1 MKLDLIR
8 KYGRMIIRHWI
19 SWKSPDVSLFG
30 NEIVMVSVN
39 TKVKFYHKMLDIL
52 FYLYIYIY
60 IYVQQ

>member
-1 MKLDLIR
+1 M
-8 KYGRMIIRHWI
+8 
-19 SWKSPDVSLFG
+19 SLFG

-60 IYVQQ
+60 ICAAVT